1 MEHRLMSSSLL
12 ETDEQARLD
21 TALASHPQRRWHRR
35 PAEAPE
41 RSLISDSDRK
51 RRGVRLPLTVVQVLI
66 LIGLLVAG
74 LGPLLWLLKA
84 AISPTQDTLR
94 DPLAFF
100 PSGVVQWQNLATAW
114 DEGHIGFYL
123 GNTAVLAIGAMIA
136 NLFVCTT
143 GAYVL
148 SVLRPKWGPIL
159 SGAILATLFIP
170 SIVSL
175 VPLYLTV
182 LKLPVIGANLTNT
195 YWAVWL
201 PAAASG
207 FNVLVIKRF
216 FDSIPREYFEAARID
231 GAGHLRVFLTVVL
244 PLSRPI
250 LGVVGLLA
258 VIASWKDYLWPLL
271 VLPDPA
277 LEPVSVALPK
287 LAANSE
293 LNIQMAGLFL
303 ALLIPV
309 VLFIIFQRSFLRG
322 VGMSGGVK
330 G

>member
-1 MEHRLMSSSLL
+1 MSSSLL

-21 TALASHPQRRWHRR
+21 APLAPRGRRLRRRTADGGD
-35 PAEAPE
+35 
-41 RSLISDSDRK
+41 RSVISFSDRK
-51 RRGVRLPLTVVQVLI
+51 RRRVRIPLAIVQVLI
-66 LIGLLVAG
+66 LIGLLIAG

-94 DPLAFF
+94 DPLAIF

-114 DEGHIGFYL
+114 DQGHIGYYL
-123 GNTAVLAIGAMIA
+123 GNTAILALGSTVA

-201 PAAASG
+201 PAAASA

-231 GAGHLRVFLTVVL
+231 GAGHVRVFTTVVL

-250 LGVVGLLA
+250 LGVVALLA

-277 LEPVSVALPK
+277 LQPVSVALPK
-287 LAANSE
+287 LAARSE
-293 LNIQMAGLFL
+293 LNIQLAGLFL

-309 VLFIIFQRSFLRG
+309 VLFIVFQRSFLRG